1 MSTSASYANAISV
14 NPFTRGLIECVMP
27 PTLAQQEIWLSVA
40 QGDDAS
46 RAFNEAIEIVFD
58 GEVEIDALQT
68 ALNRLNERHQS
79 LRSVFSPSGER
90 MLVLAHQQRSFN
102 PCDLRSVSAEQLH
115 KELDMFRQQSVAI
128 PFDLTSGP
136 LWHARIIRAPT
147 QTHLLLAVHH
157 IIADGWS
164 LAVALDEL
172 SLLYREQVLQI
183 KQAIPPAVNF
193 SEYVRFCE
201 EYRSSDEF
209 NTTEKYW
216 FRQFSGTIPTLDL
229 PTDKPRPALRT
240 YTGARIDIPVEPA
253 TLEKIRQAAAS
264 QGLTLFTWMLAAYY
278 VLVYRING
286 QDDLIVGIPSAGQ
299 SAAGFDHLIGHCVN
313 MLPIRQCLNEAMPFH
328 EFARALSSD
337 VLDAREHEHFTFS
350 ELFSQL
356 NIPRDRSRVPLVA
369 VTFNIDQE
377 SHGLDFGPCTA
388 NYHSIARHYEN
399 FEWFFNIGVRAD
411 RMVVECSYNEDLFT
425 HTNMLHR
432 VHEYIEL
439 LSFLAHKPDC
449 TLANTPI
456 WSEWDQALL
465 DQVNNTCRPL
475 PQTSTVIDLIE
486 LSAQANADKIALIC
500 NYEQYTHL
508 QVQQQANQLA
518 NRLAE
523 LGITDRDIVALCVP
537 RSAHMLISLLAI
549 RKLGA
554 AYLPLDADFPAER
567 LNYIIN
573 DARAAL
579 LISDTDMSSI
589 AADST
594 RVLLLEDWW
603 LTSRQH
609 PITAPVRDYRP
620 EACSYVLYTSG
631 STGKPKGV
639 QVSHRNELNFLLSMQ
654 REPGIQAN
662 DRLLAVTTI
671 SFDISLLE
679 LFLPLL
685 AGATVVIAQRET
697 TMDPAALATELHRH
711 DITILQATP
720 TAWRALLNSGWRG
733 SRKLKALVGGEAMGG
748 DMLEPLLS
756 RTSQIWNLYG
766 PTETTVWS
774 TCIQLK
780 HANTPIRIGRPIDN
794 TSVHILDTQLR
805 PVAIGCEGE
814 LYIGG
819 AGVSLGYLHQAE
831 QTAERF
837 VNNPF
842 VSGPDGKLYRT
853 GDLCKL
859 HGDGELEYISRL
871 DTQIKLRGFR
881 IELGEIELVLAA
893 HPNVSQCVALVQT
906 GSTQESRLIVY
917 CQSIRQPLDRSE
929 LRHWARRQLPDYML
943 PQVIVVLD
951 ELPRTPNGKL
961 DRARLPNQD
970 ETPPTILNNRA
981 PRTST
986 EKLIAASWREL
997 IGDVQPGVD
1006 NNFFNIGGYSLLAMR
1021 FIREMRIHFSTRVTL
1036 RALLGDTLEQI
1047 AAAVNPADT
1056 VRLETLSAP
1065 MSKAEIKPVQ
1075 STSNDVSIP
1084 TNKTEHGRATDPA
1097 NQQIQVAVSNLQ
1109 ARATG
1114 LLELYGS
1121 ATIPGAAKKTLTR
1134 PFAPPGLLKARYLPS
1149 RRGRILTCLHSPGA
1163 GSGLN
1168 YGVLVCPPIGHEYM
1182 RTQRALRQ
1190 VAVDLSRQGYHV
1202 MRFDYYGIGDSEGR
1216 DHDASLDD
1224 WRQDIQTAWG
1234 ELATVV
1240 DKDRMS
1246 MLGFRMGAS
1255 LAATSVS
1262 LSCKKL
1268 VLLDP
1273 IINGKDWLNNLI
1285 RMHEMML
1292 RDLDRFR
1299 WRRKDARLTRQI
1311 ELLGFNY
1318 AAALQ
1323 NEIAGI
1329 DLTQCEIQPHES
1341 LHILRSIGELNAFPE
1356 TSTFDSGQ
1364 ITFHKKTDSTDQY
1377 ELALK
1382 AHTSATMGKLDE
1394 DYCWSDLKHI
1404 ETTLLPYRMQ
1414 KIINKHLLL
1423 RENDA

>member
-1 MSTSASYANAISV
+1 MRY
-14 NPFTRGLIECVMP
+14 
-27 PTLAQQEIWLSVA
+27 
-40 QGDDAS
+40 
-46 RAFNEAIEIVFD
+46 
-58 GEVEIDALQT
+58 
-68 ALNRLNERHQS
+68 
-79 LRSVFSPSGER
+79 
-90 MLVLAHQQRSFN
+90 
-102 PCDLRSVSAEQLH
+102 
-115 KELDMFRQQSVAI
+115 
-128 PFDLTSGP
+128 
-136 LWHARIIRAPT
+136 
-147 QTHLLLAVHH
+147 
-157 IIADGWS
+157 
-164 LAVALDEL
+164 
-172 SLLYREQVLQI
+172 
-183 KQAIPPAVNF
+183 
-193 SEYVRFCE
+193 CE
-201 EYRSSDEF
+201 KYRSSDEF
-209 NTTEKYW
+209 YTTGNYW
-216 FRQFSGTIPTLDL
+216 SRQFSGAIPTLDL

-240 YTGARIDIPVEPA
+240 YTGTRIDVPVETA
-253 TLEKIRQAAAS
+253 TLEEIRQAAAS

-278 VLVYRING
+278 VLLYRING
-286 QDDLIVGIPSAGQ
+286 QDDLVVGIPSAGQ

-313 MLPIRQCLNEAMPFH
+313 MLPLRQHLNEAIPFH
-328 EFARALSSD
+328 DFARALSSD
-337 VLDAREHEHFTFS
+337 VLDAREHEQFTFS
-350 ELFSQL
+350 ELLGQL

-388 NYHSIARHYEN
+388 NYQSIARQYEN
-399 FEWFFNIGVRAD
+399 FEWFFNIGVRPD

-425 HTNMLHR
+425 HANMLHR

-439 LSFLAHKPDC
+439 LSFLAHLPDC
-449 TLANTPI
+449 TLTNIPI
-456 WSEWDQALL
+456 WSGMDQVLL
-465 DQVNNTCRPL
+465 DRLNNTFRPL
-475 PQTSTVIDLIE
+475 PETSVVIDLIE

-500 NYEQYTHL
+500 GDEQYTHL

-523 LGITDRDIVALCVP
+523 LGITDNDIVALCVP

-554 AYLPLDADFPAER
+554 TYLPLDADFPAER

-579 LISDTDMSSI
+579 LIGDTDMTSI
-589 AADST
+589 APDST

-603 LTSRQH
+603 QASTQH
-609 PITAPVRDYRP
+609 PITAPVREYRP

-654 REPGIQAN
+654 REPGIQAD

-697 TMDPAALATELHRH
+697 TMDPAALAEELHRH

-748 DMLEPLLS
+748 DMLAPLLS
-756 RTSQIWNLYG
+756 RTAQVWNLYG

-794 TSVHILDTQLR
+794 TSIHILDTQRR

-842 VSGPDGKLYRT
+842 ASRPAGKLYCT

-859 HGDGELEYISRL
+859 HGNGELEYVSRL
-871 DTQIKLRGFR
+871 DNQIKLRGFR

-906 GSTQESRLIVY
+906 GSTQENRLIAY
-917 CQSIRQPLDRSE
+917 CQSIRQPLDSSE

-951 ELPRTPNGKL
+951 RLPRTPNGKI

-970 ETPPTILNNRA
+970 ETPPTIRNNRA

-997 IGDVQPGVD
+997 IGDVQPGVE
-1006 NNFFNIGGYSLLAMR
+1006 NNFFDIGGYSLLAMR
-1021 FIREMRIHFSTRVTL
+1021 FIREMRNHFSTRVTL

-1056 VRLETLSAP
+1056 VQLEPLPAP
-1065 MSKAEIKPVQ
+1065 MSRAQFKPAQ
-1075 STSNDVSIP
+1075 STSNDASIP
-1084 TNKTEHGRATDPA
+1084 ANNPEPGRATDPA
-1097 NQQIQVAVSNLQ
+1097 NQHIQVAASDLQ
-1109 ARATG
+1109 VGATG
-1114 LLELYGS
+1114 LLQRSGS
-1121 ATIPGAAKKTLTR
+1121 ATIPGAANKTLTR
-1134 PFAPPGLLKARYLPS
+1134 QFAPPGLLKARYLPS
-1149 RRGRILTCLHSPGA
+1149 KRGRILTYLHSPGA

-1182 RTQRALRQ
+1182 RTHRALRQ
-1190 VAVDLSRQGYHV
+1190 VAVDLAGQGYHV
-1202 MRFDYYGIGDSEGR
+1202 MRFDYYGTGDSEGR

-1224 WRQDIQTAWG
+1224 WRQDIQTAWS
-1234 ELATVV
+1234 ELGKVV

-1262 LSCKKL
+1262 MSCKKL

-1273 IINGKDWLNNLI
+1273 IINGKDWLNKLN

-1299 WRRKDARLTRQI
+1299 WRRKDARLTRRI

-1329 DLTQCEIQPHES
+1329 DLAQCEIQPHES
-1341 LHILRSIGELNAFPE
+1341 LHILRSTGELDVLTEPA
-1356 TSTFDSGQ
+1356 TFGTNQ
-1364 ITFHKKTDSTDQY
+1364 NTFHKKTNSTDQD
-1377 ELALK
+1377 EPALK
-1382 AHTSATMGKLDE
+1382 ARTSATMDKLE
-1394 DYCWSDLKHI
+1394 EAYCWSDLKHI
-1404 ETTLLPYRMQ
+1404 ETSLLPYRMQ

-1423 RENDA
+1423 TENHA

>member
-1 MSTSASYANAISV
+1 MSTSAAYANAISA

-27 PTLAQQEIWLSVA
+27 PTLAQREIWLSVA

-58 GEVEIDALQT
+58 GQVKIDALQT

-79 LRSVFSPSGER
+79 LRSVFSPSGDR
-90 MLVLAHQQRSFN
+90 MLVLAHQQRSFD
-102 PCDLRSVSAEQLH
+102 PYDLRLISAEQLH
-115 KELDMFRQQSVAI
+115 KELVMFRQQSVAI
-128 PFDLTSGP
+128 PFDLTNGP
-136 LWHARIIRAPT
+136 LWHARIIRTPG
-147 QTHLLLAVHH
+147 QTHLLMTVHH

-172 SLLYREQVLQI
+172 SLLYREQVLQ
-183 KQAIPPAVNF
+183 KDQAIPPAVSF
-193 SEYVRFCE
+193 SEYVRYCE
-201 EYRSSDEF
+201 EYRSSDEL
-209 NTTEKYW
+209 NTTKNYW
-216 FRQFSGTIPTLDL
+216 SRRFSGSIPTLDL

-278 VLVYRING
+278 VLVYRISG
-286 QDDLIVGIPSAGQ
+286 QDDLVVGIPSAGQ

-313 MLPIRQCLNEAMPFH
+313 MLPLRQCLNEAMPFH

-350 ELFSQL
+350 ELLSQM

-388 NYHSIARHYEN
+388 NYHSIARQYEN
-399 FEWFFNIGVRAD
+399 FEWFFNIGVRPD

-439 LSFLAHKPDC
+439 LSFLAQQPDC

-456 WSEWDQALL
+456 WSELDQTLL
-465 DQVNNTCRPL
+465 DQVNNTFRPL
-475 PQTSTVIDLIE
+475 PETSAVIDLIE

-500 NYEQYTHL
+500 GDEQYTHL

-518 NRLAE
+518 NRLVE

-567 LNYIIN
+567 LSYIIN

-579 LISDTDMSSI
+579 LIGDTDMSGI

-603 LTSRQH
+603 QTSAQH

-654 REPGIQAN
+654 REPGIQAS

-697 TMDPAALATELHRH
+697 TMDPAALAGELHRH
-711 DITILQATP
+711 NITILQATP

-756 RTSQIWNLYG
+756 RTAQIWNLYG

-774 TCIQLK
+774 TCTRIQQ
-780 HANTPIRIGRPIDN
+780 ANSPVRIGRPIDN
-794 TSVHILDTQLR
+794 TSIHILDTQLR

-819 AGVSLGYLHQAE
+819 TGVSLGYLHKAE

-837 VNNPF
+837 VYNPF
-842 VSGPDGKLYRT
+842 ASRPDGKLYCT

-859 HGDGELEYISRL
+859 HGDGELEYISRM
-871 DTQIKLRGFR
+871 DNQIKLRGFR

-893 HPNVSQCVALVQT
+893 HPNVSQCVALVET
-906 GSTQESRLIVY
+906 GSTQEGQLIAY
-917 CQSIRQPLDRSE
+917 CQSIRQPLDGSE
-929 LRHWARRQLPDYML
+929 LRCWARRQLPDYML
-943 PQVIVVLD
+943 PQNIVVLD
-951 ELPRTPNGKL
+951 ELPRTPNGKI

-970 ETPPTILNNRA
+970 ETPPTIQNNRA

-997 IGDVQPGVD
+997 IGEVKPCVD
-1006 NNFFNIGGYSLLAMR
+1006 NNFFDIGGYSLLAMR
-1021 FIREMRIHFSTRVTL
+1021 FIREMRNHFSTRITL

-1047 AAAVNPADT
+1047 AAAVNPADK
-1056 VRLETLSAP
+1056 VQPEPLPAAIS
-1065 MSKAEIKPVQ
+1065 SAEIKPAQ
-1075 STSNDVSIP
+1075 STSNGVNLPANIP
-1084 TNKTEHGRATDPA
+1084 APGRATDPA
-1097 NQQIQVAVSNLQ
+1097 NQQIQVTTSDFQ
-1109 ARATG
+1109 AADTG
-1114 LLELYGS
+1114 SPELSGS
-1121 ATIPGAAKKTLTR
+1121 ATIPGAANQTFTQ
-1134 PFAPPGLLKARYLPS
+1134 PAAPPGLLRARYLNS
-1149 RRGRILTCLHSPGA
+1149 KRGRILTYLHSPAA
-1163 GSGLN
+1163 GHELN

-1182 RTQRALRQ
+1182 RSQRALRQ
-1190 VAVDLSRQGYHV
+1190 VAVDLARQGYHV
-1202 MRFDYYGIGDSEGR
+1202 MRFDYYGIGDSEGG
-1216 DHDASLDD
+1216 DHNASLDD

-1234 ELATVV
+1234 GLGKVV

-1255 LAATSVS
+1255 LAATSMS
-1262 LSCKKL
+1262 LSCRKL

-1273 IINGKDWLNNLI
+1273 IINGKDWLNNLN

-1299 WRRKDARLTRQI
+1299 WRRKDARLTRRV

-1329 DLTQCEIQPHES
+1329 DLTQCEIQPHDS
-1341 LHILRSIGELNAFPE
+1341 LHILRSSGELNAFAE

-1364 ITFHKKTDSTDQY
+1364 ITFHKKTNSTDQG

-1382 AHTSATMGKLDE
+1382 AYTSDSMDKLEE

-1414 KIINKHLLL
+1414 KIINKRLLL